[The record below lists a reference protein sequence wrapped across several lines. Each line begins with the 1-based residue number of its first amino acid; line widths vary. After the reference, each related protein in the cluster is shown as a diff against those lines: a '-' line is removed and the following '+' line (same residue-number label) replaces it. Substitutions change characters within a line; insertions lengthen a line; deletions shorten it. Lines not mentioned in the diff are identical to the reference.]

1 MVRRLVSSVLLLWA
15 LGFLAF
21 AVTLPR
27 PAGNEPS
34 DGVIVLTGGEGR
46 IARGLEVLRLHQARR
61 MLVSG
66 VDPEVRPREF
76 AAKYGVATGLMR
88 CCITLGFE
96 SVDTRSNATE
106 AARWIADNQLVS
118 VRLVTSDWHMRRA
131 AYELRRAIPAKVTL
145 IEDAVPTR
153 PSLKMLFIEYCKVL
167 ARGVMQMV
175 AHFRG
180 VKP

>member
-1 MVRRLVSSVLLLWA
+1 
-15 LGFLAF
+15 
-21 AVTLPR
+21 
-27 PAGNEPS
+27 
-34 DGVIVLTGGEGR
+34 
-46 IARGLEVLRLHQARR
+46 
-61 MLVSG
+61 
-66 VDPEVRPREF
+66 
-76 AAKYGVATGLMR
+76 MR